1 MSNNTEL
8 SIEEKLK
15 QLHGLQTV
23 DSEIDQI
30 AILKGE
36 LPMEVDDL
44 EDEVGGLQTRVNKL
58 SGVIKD
64 MEEVIARHKG
74 NINEANDLI
83 TKYEKQMD
91 NVKNNREYD
100 ALSKELELQRLE
112 IQLSEKKSRE
122 VMAQLSAKQETRR
135 TAEGRLA
142 QKKEDL
148 KTKKIELESI
158 IEKTVKEEEKLQKKS
173 EKAQKHIE
181 PRLLK
186 AYKKIRG
193 AYRNGLAVV
202 TIERNACGGC
212 FNKIPPQVQL
222 EISLM
227 KKIIACEHCGRVLVD
242 DHIAGIIRPVV
253 VEAPKKKRTSRKK
266 PSAASTAANKG
277 L

>member
-1 MSNNTEL
+1 MPNTTTEL

-15 QLHGLQTV
+15 QLHELQII

-44 EDEVGGLQTRVNKL
+44 EDEVGGLETRVNKL
-58 SGVIKD
+58 AAVIKE
-64 MEEVIARHKG
+64 MEDSINKHKA
-74 NINEANDLI
+74 NIVEANNLI

-100 ALSKELELQRLE
+100 ALAKELELQRLE
-112 IQLSEKKSRE
+112 VQLSEKKGRE
-122 VMAQLSAKQETRR
+122 IQSQLGAKIDTRKV
-135 TAEGRLA
+135 AEERLA
-142 QKKEDL
+142 QKQADL
-148 KTKKIELESI
+148 KMKKIELESI
-158 IEKTVKEEEKLQKKS
+158 IEKTEKEEEKLQKKS
-173 EKAQKHIE
+173 EKAQKAIDE
-181 PRLLK
+181 RLLK

-202 TIERNACGGC
+202 TIERDACGGC

-222 EISLM
+222 EISLK

-242 DHIAGIIRPVV
+242 DEVAGVV
-253 VEAPKKKRTSRKK
+253 RNVEAEEPKKKRTSRKT
-266 PSAASTAANKG
+266 TAADK
-277 L
+277 